1 MPVLVLSLNYIR
13 ILRYREKGMDAYERQ
28 AELLKAITHPVRLRI
43 LDILR
48 DGEQCVCHIE
58 AVLKLRQAYV
68 SQQLTTL
75 RKAGLVA
82 DRKDGLR
89 VYYHIADRA
98 VLRVL
103 DQTRTMLERQG
114 VTFAPA
120 SEIVPHD
127 CPCPGC
133 SSAISAQTAPATS

>member
-1 MPVLVLSLNYIR
+1 
-13 ILRYREKGMDAYERQ
+13 MDAYDYQ
-28 AELLKAITHPVRLRI
+28 AELLKALAHPVRLQI

-58 AVLKLRQAYV
+58 AVLRLRQAYI

-89 VYYHIADRA
+89 VYYRITDRA
-98 VLRVL
+98 VFRVL
-103 DQTRTMLERQG
+103 DPARSMVEQQGLKFALVKERAPRG
-114 VTFAPA
+114 CSCPSCAPA
-120 SEIVPHD
+120 
-127 CPCPGC
+127 
-133 SSAISAQTAPATS
+133 